1 MRPSWVTVAAT
12 AALALGQGHS
22 HAQAPALPDM
32 AVRGVQCQLVEEAL
46 FALPQIGPRDGPD
59 SLAVQSAER
68 LRAAM
73 RPETLRLYESLA
85 KGYLGSDAYDN
96 GAEAYAAAV
105 GRYVDRAL
113 RACAQA
119 WFADADAQ
127 RVDACAKA
135 NLAGAAVAISRRR
148 DMVPAQALQTAQK
161 VAPVG
166 EALARQLVDYFYQF
180 PADAYAQP
188 QGATRISGGAKER
201 CLGGTL
207 QPLTSQSLPSQ
218 QPTVQP

>member
-1 MRPSWVTVAAT
+1 MRISWVSVAVVAV
-12 AALALGQGHS
+12 LALGQRLS

-32 AVRGVQCQLVEEAL
+32 AGRGVQCQLVEEAL
-46 FALPQIGPRDGPD
+46 FALAQIGSRDGPE
-59 SLAVQSAER
+59 SLSVQSAQR

-73 RPETLRLYESLA
+73 QPETLRLYESLA

-96 GAEAYAAAV
+96 GAEAYTAAV
-105 GRYVDRAL
+105 GLYVDRAL

-119 WFADADAQ
+119 WFADAGAQ

-135 NLAGAAVAISRRR
+135 NLSGAAVASSRRR
-148 DMVPAQALQTAQK
+148 DIAPAQAVQTAQK

-180 PADAYAQP
+180 PADAYALP
-188 QGATRISGGAKER
+188 QGATRISGGAKEQ
-201 CLGGTL
+201 CLSGAW
-207 QPLTSQSLPSQ
+207 PSTDARPPAAQ
-218 QPTVQP
+218 H

>member
-1 MRPSWVTVAAT
+1 M
-12 AALALGQGHS
+12 
-22 HAQAPALPDM
+22 
-32 AVRGVQCQLVEEAL
+32 
-46 FALPQIGPRDGPD
+46 
-59 SLAVQSAER
+59 
-68 LRAAM
+68 
-73 RPETLRLYESLA
+73 
-85 KGYLGSDAYDN
+85 
-96 GAEAYAAAV
+96 
-105 GRYVDRAL
+105 DRAL

-201 CLGGTL
+201 CLGGTWRS
-207 QPLTSQSLPSQ
+207 LTSQ